1 MLNTQQEKQDAITA
15 RDWASLVQSN
25 LFRDFDFNTSTYE
38 SYTFDK
44 DFILEFVFNV
54 ARHTAHNEFLR
65 TNMRLTYFTD
75 DVMRHVFERIS
86 NLGITFTTDEWLKII
101 SATSDLAKTATIVRS
116 AAIYVLSLN
125 GKDVNYLRALL
136 DDVTYRKIQEI
147 KISSIGAS
155 RSKLDISEFN
165 KLSLDEQRQ
174 IIPRLNFGTGYP
186 ISSVNGDVSD
196 LAHLAST
203 PEETVKLAWD
213 LGVNVSELLQNT
225 DPDTYTNMLIGL
237 NDSETGVQRIAR
249 WGSYYENHTYFKLS
263 DGQLD
268 KLFDVYNSVVFRY
281 VINNITDD
289 QLVKNAAQIST
300 RVLFKRDGLTLS
312 RVSELLG
319 DNNTDLTGHRF
330 FTEEEIRDNPQFFDP
345 KSVIDTNM
353 YYVSP
358 DTFKLLNKTWG
369 KRIQYRGTL
378 TTLDVLIS
386 KNLSIGSLASI
397 ETLRYLVQKTGASN
411 DVLTSIVLREYIDP
425 RWNEDC
431 RKLSAVKDFLKRS
444 LGNRV

>member
-15 RDWASLVQSN
+15 RDWDSLVQSN
-25 LFRDFDFNTSTYE
+25 LFRDFDFNNRTYE

-54 ARHTAHNEFLR
+54 ARHTAHKEFMR
-65 TNMRLTYFTD
+65 TNMRLTYYTD

-86 NLGITFTTDEWLKII
+86 NLGITFTADEWLKII
-101 SATSDLAKTATIVRS
+101 SATSDLTKTVTIDRG

-147 KISSIGAS
+147 KISSISAS

-237 NDSETGVQRIAR
+237 NDSETGAQLIKR
-249 WGSYYENHTYFKLS
+249 WGDYYTDHTYFKLS

-268 KLFDVYNSVVFRY
+268 KLFDVYNNDVFRY
-281 VINNITDD
+281 VINNITDE
-289 QLVKNAAQIST
+289 QLAKYAKSMPT
-300 RVLFKRDGLTLS
+300 RVLVNRESLPLS
-312 RVSELLG
+312 KITELRG
-319 DNNTDLTGHRF
+319 TDNFDLTRHRF
-330 FTEEEIRDNPQFFDP
+330 FTEEEIRDNPHFFDP
-345 KSVIDTNM
+345 KSVTLTCM

-358 DTFKLLNKTWG
+358 GTFKLLNKTWG
-369 KRIQYRGTL
+369 KRLPYKGCLSSFEILAKNQPRG
-378 TTLDVLIS
+378 S
-386 KNLSIGSLASI
+386 EFSFKPF
-397 ETLRYLVQKTGASN
+397 RYLIEKTGAPN
-411 DVLTSIVLREYIDP
+411 DVVCSVISDIYINPD
-425 RWNEDC
+425 WNADAK
-431 RKLSAVKDFLKRS
+431 KLSVIQDFIKKS
-444 LGNRV
+444 S